1 MPKKAGDKNNSIKE
15 KLEYIG
21 LDLENIP
28 EELKEYKPLEFR
40 IPKFYE
46 EKQYKQYRYIPV
58 KDIQILLSPTNRLD
72 EISEKYKQA
81 KPLAQ
86 YLDGENEENILKYT
100 TFLSML
106 KQFKIDE
113 VEEIEKEQTS
123 LSKKIPFKVKYEN
136 NYLWQIYY
144 SENTNQ
150 YFMLVPTEDSD
161 YSTFFFLIKKKLEKK
176 KNEKIFV
183 PIRNVE
189 YSNKYLKKSEFEDIE
204 NYLWLFTKDWPLIY
218 EVYDKRNKLCIH
230 IVGETE
236 VYHKI
241 KSPYKIKLNTQEDAN
256 QLYKLLKAMF
266 ILQTELPH
274 YFHFKT
280 NINKNGELEFYLE
293 DEKIEY
299 IDIAEWI
306 SDQYHLGEEK
316 QKVAEDL
323 IEENK
328 LKLEKLKVEIAAQEI
343 EYLAKEKQI
352 STFLECKKS
361 FFGKFKYY
369 FKYSKKNNKNKV
381 KKEENIDE
389 SKIEIHHEEN
399 EELPKKKRKKQNYTI
414 EELVELYKVIELK
427 ENELK
432 NVIMDLNSLKL
443 KNKNMHK
450 KIENATAFIEEIDSH
465 KKSIFEFWKYSN
477 KDEMATLPEGEAEEV
492 NIIKKITRVFDYEED
507 LENFGK
513 KMDKIQRKNLS
524 KDETDSVYI
533 TSTNLLEIINKIKI
547 NEFQPKD
554 IETTLKEI
562 KKEAIQEKSL
572 SENEEFDIFGGIIQ
586 DSTKVSKIKNK
597 KHRELVKD
605 KFNILE
611 INKNT
616 KQIGFKLSLEKI
628 IANLKTAMNKVV
640 VPEEI
645 PVYKAIG
652 ENNLDDRKI
661 NIFDINPEKEIQEA
675 IKKENNKIN
684 FYKIDLKEG
693 SNAIS
698 YTNCIFYDNQN
709 KTLPVGQDL
718 STKILVDIS
727 KLQLDLKNKTSF
739 KMVEFENEKDDF
751 SEINIKTVTVFEYD
765 ALIKKQEENKV

>member
-218 EVYDKRNKLCIH
+218 EVYDKRNKLSIH

-256 QLYKLLKAMF
+256 QLYKLLKA
-266 ILQTELPH
+266 
-274 YFHFKT
+274 
-280 NINKNGELEFYLE
+280 NGYE
-293 DEKIEY
+293 
-299 IDIAEWI
+299 
-306 SDQYHLGEEK
+306 
-316 QKVAEDL
+316 
-323 IEENK
+323 
-328 LKLEKLKVEIAAQEI
+328 
-343 EYLAKEKQI
+343 
-352 STFLECKKS
+352 T
-361 FFGKFKYY
+361 
-369 FKYSKKNNKNKV
+369 
-381 KKEENIDE
+381 
-389 SKIEIHHEEN
+389 
-399 EELPKKKRKKQNYTI
+399 
-414 EELVELYKVIELK
+414 
-427 ENELK
+427 
-432 NVIMDLNSLKL
+432 
-443 KNKNMHK
+443 
-450 KIENATAFIEEIDSH
+450 
-465 KKSIFEFWKYSN
+465 SN
-477 KDEMATLPEGEAEEV
+477 
-492 NIIKKITRVFDYEED
+492 
-507 LENFGK
+507 
-513 KMDKIQRKNLS
+513 
-524 KDETDSVYI
+524 
-533 TSTNLLEIINKIKI
+533 
-547 NEFQPKD
+547 
-554 IETTLKEI
+554 
-562 KKEAIQEKSL
+562 
-572 SENEEFDIFGGIIQ
+572 
-586 DSTKVSKIKNK
+586 
-597 KHRELVKD
+597 
-605 KFNILE
+605 
-611 INKNT
+611 
-616 KQIGFKLSLEKI
+616 
-628 IANLKTAMNKVV
+628 
-640 VPEEI
+640 
-645 PVYKAIG
+645 
-652 ENNLDDRKI
+652 
-661 NIFDINPEKEIQEA
+661 
-675 IKKENNKIN
+675 
-684 FYKIDLKEG
+684 
-693 SNAIS
+693 
-698 YTNCIFYDNQN
+698 
-709 KTLPVGQDL
+709 
-718 STKILVDIS
+718 
-727 KLQLDLKNKTSF
+727 
-739 KMVEFENEKDDF
+739 
-751 SEINIKTVTVFEYD
+751 
-765 ALIKKQEENKV
+765 

>member
-28 EELKEYKPLEFR
+28 EGLKEYKPLEFR

-218 EVYDKRNKLCIH
+218 EVYDKRNKLSIH

-306 SDQYHLGEEK
+306 SNQYHLGEEK

-389 SKIEIHHEEN
+389 SKIEIQHEEN

-432 NVIMDLNSLKL
+432 NVIMDINSLKL
-443 KNKNMHK
+443 KNKNMQK

-477 KDEMATLPEGEAEEV
+477 KDEMSTLPEGEAEEV

-562 KKEAIQEKSL
+562 KKETIQEKSL

-597 KHRELVKD
+597 KHRELAKD

>member
-218 EVYDKRNKLCIH
+218 EVYDKRNKLSIH

-306 SDQYHLGEEK
+306 SNQYHLGEEK

-328 LKLEKLKVEIAAQEI
+328 LRLEKLKVEIAAQEI

-432 NVIMDLNSLKL
+432 NVIMDINSLKL
-443 KNKNMHK
+443 KNKNMQK

-562 KKEAIQEKSL
+562 KKETIQEKSL

-597 KHRELVKD
+597 KHRELAKD